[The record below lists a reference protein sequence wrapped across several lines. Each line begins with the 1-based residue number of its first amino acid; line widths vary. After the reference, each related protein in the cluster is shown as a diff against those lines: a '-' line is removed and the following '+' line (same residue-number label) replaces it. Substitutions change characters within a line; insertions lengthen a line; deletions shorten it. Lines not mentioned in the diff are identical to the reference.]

1 MMPLAKVYIP
11 EGVLNIQQ
19 RSDIVKGISDVIN
32 SVENRPVESH
42 KYTYVLINE
51 IQSGGWGVGG
61 QILSNKK

>member
-61 QILSNKK
+61 QIFSNKK